1 MGMIIVDQT
10 DDVVMLKL
18 NRSVT
23 NPINLDLVT
32 QLKEHISH
40 VRQIPAIRAVVLT
53 STSEKFFSIG
63 FDIPQLIALGEAGF
77 QQFYHAYNELCLEL
91 FTMPKPTIAALPGHA
106 IAGGYILALCCD
118 RRIIGEGRKLVGLNE
133 VKLGVP
139 VPYVADCI
147 LRSIAGG
154 RRARDIMETGDF
166 FPPEQAIALGMVDE
180 VVDASVVIDE
190 AINKARIMGSLPE
203 TAFSVIKE
211 NRLEPI
217 EAEIRARLREK
228 EDLFLHCWF
237 SKTARSRLEAAVD
250 KF

>member
-10 DDVVMLKL
+10 DGVMLLKL

-32 QLKEHISH
+32 QLKEQISH
-40 VRQIPAIRAVVLT
+40 VRQISAIRAVVLT

-63 FDIPQLIALGEAGF
+63 FDIPELITLGKAGF
-77 QQFYHAYNELCLEL
+77 QRFYHAYNEVCIDL
-91 FTMPKPTIAALPGHA
+91 FTLPKPTIAALPGHA

-118 RRIIGEGRKLVGLNE
+118 CRIIAEGRKLVGLNE

-154 RRARDIMETGDF
+154 RRAREIMETGDF
-166 FPPEQAIALGMVDE
+166 FPPEQAIGLGMVDK
-180 VVDASVVIDE
+180 VVDASAVTDE
-190 AINKARIMGSLPE
+190 AISKARIMGSLPE
-203 TAFSVIKE
+203 TAFSVIKR

-217 EAEIRARLREK
+217 EAEIRGRLGEK
-228 EDLFLHCWF
+228 EKLFLHCWF
-237 SKTARSRLEAAVD
+237 SKTARSRLETAVE